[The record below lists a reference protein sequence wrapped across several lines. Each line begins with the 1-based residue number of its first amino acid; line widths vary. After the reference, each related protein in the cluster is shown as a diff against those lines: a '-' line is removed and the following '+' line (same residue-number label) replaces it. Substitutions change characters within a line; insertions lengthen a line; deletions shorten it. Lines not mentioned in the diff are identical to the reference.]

1 MVSRGLCIG
10 LMSGTSLDAIDAVLC
25 EFDGHG
31 RPQALLGSISNRYP
45 NALRQELL
53 TLQRRPDT
61 PLTLR
66 DLARLDVAIGDCFAQ
81 TANALLLQ
89 LDIPASAIAAIGSHG
104 QTLFHDPHTLGT
116 SLQLGDPNRIAA
128 QTGICTIADF
138 RRADMAHG
146 GQGAPLVPAFHHAV
160 FADARQPRIVLNIGG
175 IANITILP
183 NALSNVVTGFDTGPG
198 NALLDDWIQSHKAD
212 AYDRDGLWAA
222 SGTLDTTLLSAC
234 LADSYFDLGA
244 PKSTGRDY
252 FNLDWLAARFA
263 GLGRCVAADVQRS
276 LLELTV
282 ESIARAIEAIAALD
296 NPELFV
302 CGGGARNA
310 FMMQRLAARLPTIHI
325 RDTSALGVDPAWVEA
340 SAFAWLAWQT
350 LHAHPGNLPAVT
362 GASRP
367 AILGG
372 IYAK

>member
-1 MVSRGLCIG
+1 
-10 LMSGTSLDAIDAVLC
+10 MSGTSIDAIDAVVC
-25 EFDGHG
+25 EFDDSGH
-31 RPQALLGSISNRYP
+31 PQALLGSHSERYP
-45 NALRQELL
+45 DALRRELL
-53 TLQRRPDT
+53 SLQRRPDT

-66 DLARLDVAIGDCFAQ
+66 DLARLDAAIGDCFAQ
-81 TANALLLQ
+81 TANGLLQQ

-104 QTLFHDPHTLGT
+104 QTLFHDPQVIGT

-160 FADARQPRIVLNIGG
+160 FADAQRPRIVLNIGG
-175 IANITILP
+175 IANLTILP
-183 NALSNVVTGFDTGPG
+183 SERSDAVTGFDTGPG
-198 NALLDDWIQSHKAD
+198 NALLDDWVQRHTVEP
-212 AYDRDGLWAA
+212 YDRDGQWAA
-222 SGTLDTTLLSAC
+222 AGTPDAALLSAC
-234 LADSYFDLGA
+234 LADPYFDLPA

-252 FNLDWLAARFA
+252 FNLAWLAARYA
-263 GLGRCVAADVQRS
+263 GLDRCDAADVQRS

-282 ESIARAIEAIAALD
+282 EGIARAIEAMPALD
-296 NPELFV
+296 SPDLFV

-310 FMMQRLAARLPTIHI
+310 FMMQRLASRLPTI
-325 RDTSALGVDPAWVEA
+325 RVQDTSVVGVDPAWVEA

-350 LHAHPGNLPAVT
+350 LHARTGNLPAVT
-362 GASRP
+362 GARQP

-372 IYAK
+372 IYAG